1 MTDKEKST
9 LWQHL
14 GIIEGIGFA
23 LDGKFQG
30 TFFDSLVVIQE
41 IIEKECEGK

>member
-1 MTDKEKST
+1 MTIKDKST

-14 GIIEGIGFA
+14 GIIEGIGLA
-23 LDGKFQG
+23 LDEKFQG

-41 IIEKECEGK
+41 ILEKECDTE